1 MRTQGGYRKISPKS
15 SNNSTLP
22 FTFPSVSNDLLRP
35 QRKFCLNLSADRR
48 PPSID
53 TSISSP
59 QHSTNPIITPKD
71 SLQSNTNLTRPH
83 TTKFTQKTFDM
94 NNRRKRSWDEM
105 KLPVNPSTV
114 IKLFS
119 HLLSDWEKEE
129 IVKYTSVYYIGELA
143 KSNEHILD
151 DESGYLNVSAHDHIC
166 FRYEVIKV
174 LGKGTFGQVVEV
186 YDHATSRSLAMKII
200 KNHREFYEQ
209 ALDEIN
215 ILKLLKDND
224 RTLLANIVHLEEN
237 FLFRNHMVRVI

>member
-1 MRTQGGYRKISPKS
+1 
-15 SNNSTLP
+15 
-22 FTFPSVSNDLLRP
+22 
-35 QRKFCLNLSADRR
+35 
-48 PPSID
+48 
-53 TSISSP
+53 
-59 QHSTNPIITPKD
+59 
-71 SLQSNTNLTRPH
+71 
-83 TTKFTQKTFDM
+83 
-94 NNRRKRSWDEM
+94 M